1 MNWRALWTW
10 LQSLGFLVFLAI
22 VAGGAVLVFV
32 PLWHQRHSMQRDIQ
46 RLDAD
51 LARQEALEK
60 QQKAEIG
67 ALKTDP
73 SFVESTARNKLNLA
87 RPNETI
93 FRFEPAAVTTSAA
106 SATASNSTSRPASR

>member
-60 QQKAEIG
+60 QQKAEID
-67 ALKTDP
+67 AMKTDP
-73 SFVESTARNKLNLA
+73 TFVESTARNKLNLA
-87 RPNETI
+87 KPNETI
-93 FRFEPAAVTTSAA
+93 FRFEPPVGTGAAA
-106 SATASNSTSRPASR
+106 SATATNSASRPATR